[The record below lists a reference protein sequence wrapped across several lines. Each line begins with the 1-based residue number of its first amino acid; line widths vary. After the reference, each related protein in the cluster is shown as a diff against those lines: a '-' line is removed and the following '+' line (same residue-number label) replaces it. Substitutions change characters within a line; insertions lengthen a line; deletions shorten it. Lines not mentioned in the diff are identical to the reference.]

1 MDYVI
6 GCDVGSQAVKAV
18 LLSTEGQIL
27 AEAGASYDISFPRPA
42 WAEQDSNSWIQGV
55 VQAIS
60 KLVREAGVRREQ
72 IRAIGLDA
80 QVDGFVPIDAAG
92 QPLHAGIIWMD
103 RRAVEQTESIRKQ
116 YDSSRLFELSGLNLD
131 PYHVAPKIC
140 WFAETHPKLY
150 EKSRYFMLPG
160 SYVAYKLSGE
170 YGVDYSNASSTLL
183 MDVRKKEWSTE
194 LCNYFQIA
202 IDKLTPIYPA
212 NSIIGSLLPEMA
224 EQMGLDA
231 QTKVILG
238 CGDEHAASLGAGV
251 IIPGLV
257 CDIAGTA
264 EPIGAASQQP
274 LFDETGLVETHCHA
288 DPDLWF
294 LENPGFV
301 SGGNYRWLRDQ
312 FARDQELEATKLGI
326 DIYDLLNREAE
337 NVPPG
342 SDGLILLPCLSGA
355 MTPTWNAY
363 ARGVFFGFT
372 LAHQRGH
379 FIRAVLEASAYALR
393 DITDRMQ
400 AMGLAL
406 TQIRAVGGGARS
418 PLWRQIKADVTGLP
432 IALLQTVETT
442 ALGAGLLAL
451 AGMGYTRDLT
461 EAVEVAVRVVETRDP
476 NPQTGEIYEAYYQ
489 LYRAAYFAMLPIFE
503 QASKISP

>member
-1 MDYVI
+1 MEYVI

-18 LLSTEGQIL
+18 LLSAEGEIV
-27 AEAGASYDISFPRPA
+27 AEAGASYDITYPRPA
-42 WAEQDSNSWIQGV
+42 WAEQDSNLWIQGV
-55 VQAIS
+55 IQAIA
-60 KLVREAGVRREQ
+60 KLVKDCGVPVEK

-80 QVDGFVPIDAAG
+80 QVEGCVPVDQAG
-92 QPLHAGIIWMD
+92 EPLHAGIIWMD
-103 RRAVEQTESIRKQ
+103 RRAVEQAEAIRKQ
-116 YDSSRLFELSGLNLD
+116 HDASRLFDLSGLNLD
-131 PYHVAPKIC
+131 PYHVAPKIR
-140 WFAETHPKLY
+140 WLAETQPELY
-150 EKSRYFMLPG
+150 EKSRFFLQPG
-160 SYVAYKLSGE
+160 SYVAYRLSGE
-170 YGVDYSNASSTLL
+170 LGVDYSNASSTLL

-194 LCNYFQIA
+194 LCNCFQISKE
-202 IDKLTPIYPA
+202 KLPPIYPA
-212 NSIIGSLLPEMA
+212 DTVIGSLLPDMA

-251 IIPGLV
+251 ITPGLV
-257 CDIAGTA
+257 CDITGTA
-264 EPIGAASQQP
+264 EPVGAASPLP

-288 DPDLWF
+288 HPDLWF

-301 SGGNYRWLRDQ
+301 SGGNYRWLREH
-312 FARDQELEATKLGI
+312 FARDQEQEATKLGV

-337 NVPPG
+337 NIPPG
-342 SDGLILLPCLSGA
+342 CDGLILLPCPSGA
-355 MTPTWNAY
+355 VTPTWNAL

-379 FIRAVLEASAYALR
+379 FIRAVLEASAFALR

-406 TQIRAVGGGARS
+406 SQIRAVGGGARS

-432 IALLQTVETT
+432 VALLHTVETT

-451 AGMGYTRDLT
+451 AGMGYTRNLT
-461 EAVEVAVRVVETRDP
+461 ESVEIAVRLVETRDP
-476 NPQTGEIYEAYYQ
+476 NPKTSEVYEAYYQ
-489 LYRAAYFAMLPIFE
+489 LYRAAYFALLPVFA
-503 QASKISP
+503 QASRINP